1 MMDLPKKEEPPVRNK
16 AESIEGKQ
24 AGPIWAVGQLLLP
37 MIAGIA
43 RSKQALLEWVHQVG
57 LAALSE
63 VFEYDAEQL
72 AGSRGKHRSTRSHY
86 RWGTTFSE
94 LPFGGRWVKL
104 ARPRVRATAGGEARL
119 PSVEHFRAADQV
131 PVRVLNQILLGVSTR
146 GYDKSLDPAPP
157 GVAARGASK
166 SAASRHLVARM
177 TAKLRSFLSRR
188 LDDLD
193 VLVLML
199 DGLQIAHHTVVVAL
213 GVLSDGRKVVLGL
226 WQGSTENAAL
236 CTSLLQ
242 DLLERGLRVNGRVL
256 CVIDG
261 GRGLRRALSEVLG
274 DLAVVQRCILHKKRN
289 VLAHL
294 PQSRHA
300 HAARALSEAWN
311 SDSAELARRRLKAL
325 IQWLE
330 RNGEDGAAASLR
342 EGLEETL
349 TVLKCN
355 LPASLRGFLLTTN
368 AIENLIGSVRRI
380 TRNVTRWRSGDM
392 IARWSALGMSN
403 AEQNFRRIRGYRHLP
418 KLNRALRGDAVK
430 VDQTE
435 EAA

>member
-1 MMDLPKKEEPPVRNK
+1 MRNK

-24 AGPIWAVGQLLLP
+24 AGAITAVAQLLLP
-37 MIAGIA
+37 MISGIA

-72 AGSRGKHRSTRSHY
+72 AGARGKHRSPRSHY

-104 ARPRVRATAGGEARL
+104 QRPRVRATAGGEARL

-146 GYDKSLDPAPP
+146 GYEKSLDPAPLAI
-157 GVAARGASK
+157 AARGTSK

-193 VLVLML
+193 LLVLML
-199 DGLQIAHHTVVVAL
+199 DGLQIARHTVVVAL
-213 GVLSDGRKVVLGL
+213 GILSDGRKVVLGL

-242 DLLERGLRVNGRVL
+242 DLLERGLRINGKVL

-261 GRGLRRALSEVLG
+261 GRGLRRGLSDVVG
-274 DLAVVQRCILHKKRN
+274 DLAVVQRCVLHKRRN

-294 PQSRHA
+294 PQARHA
-300 HAARALSEAWN
+300 HVARALSEAWN
-311 SDSAELARRRLKAL
+311 CDSAELARRRLKTL

-330 RNGEDGAAASLR
+330 RNGEDSAAASLR

-349 TVLKCN
+349 TVLKFD

-368 AIENLIGSVRRI
+368 AVENLIGSLRRV

-392 IARWSALGMSN
+392 IARWSAVGLSN
-403 AEQNFRRIRGYRHLP
+403 AEQNFRRVRGYRHLP
-418 KLNRALRGDAVK
+418 ILARALHHEAVK
-430 VDQTE
+430 IDRTE

>member
-1 MMDLPKKEEPPVRNK
+1 MRNR
-16 AESIEGKQ
+16 AESSEGKQ
-24 AGPIWAVGQLLLP
+24 AGPGTAVGQLLLP

-63 VFEYDAEQL
+63 VFQYDAEQL
-72 AGSRGKHRSTRSHY
+72 AGARGKHRTTRSHY

-94 LPFGGRWVKL
+94 LPFGGRRVKL

-146 GYDKSLDPAPP
+146 GYEKSLDPAPL

-193 VLVLML
+193 LLVLML
-199 DGLQIAHHTVVVAL
+199 DGLQIARHTVVVAL

-242 DLLERGLRVNGRVL
+242 DLLERGLKVNGRVL

-300 HAARALSEAWN
+300 HVARALSEAWN
-311 SDSAELARRRLKAL
+311 SDSAELARRRLKTL

-349 TVLKCN
+349 TVLKFD
-355 LPASLRGFLLTTN
+355 LPAALRGFLLTTN

-403 AEQNFRRIRGYRHLP
+403 AEQHFRRIRGYRHLP